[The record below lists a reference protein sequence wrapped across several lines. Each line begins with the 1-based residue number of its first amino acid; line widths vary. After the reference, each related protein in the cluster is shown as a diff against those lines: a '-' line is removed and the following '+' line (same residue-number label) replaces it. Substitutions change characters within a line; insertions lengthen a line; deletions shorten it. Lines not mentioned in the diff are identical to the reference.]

1 MLAAWYDRQGAAAD
15 VLQVG
20 ELPDPQPAAGE
31 VRVRLAV
38 SGVNPGD
45 TKKRD
50 GWMGNPMSFPR
61 VIPHSDGA
69 GVIDAVG
76 SGVAA
81 ARLGQ
86 RVWVY
91 GAQSYRPF
99 GTAAQMTVVPDNQAV
114 ALPDALSGELGA
126 SLGIPGITAHR
137 CVFSDG
143 PVTGKRV
150 LVHGVLGAV
159 SSMAAQL
166 ARWKGATVV
175 GTVRRT
181 EDVEQVDHTV
191 CESVVALDGP
201 NPVQAVRDIAPDGV
215 DRVIEVSLSD
225 NIDFDMAVVANDA
238 VVAAYA
244 SRANRPEV
252 PFWPLLFAN
261 TTLRMMGSD
270 DFSTSAK
277 AIAVQELTAAAS
289 LGVLQLVVAAR
300 YELSDIA
307 LAHNQV
313 DAGARGRILLTHL

>member
-50 GWMGNPMSFPR
+50 GWLGNPMPFPR

-76 SGVAA
+76 SDVAA

-114 ALPDALSGELGA
+114 ALPEAVSGELGA

-159 SSMAAQL
+159 GSMAAQL

-175 GTVRRT
+175 GTVRRA
-181 EDVEQVDHTV
+181 EDVEQVDPTV
-191 CESVVALDGP
+191 CESVVAMDGP

-289 LGVLQLVVAAR
+289 LGVLQLAVAAR

-307 LAHNQV
+307 VAHDQV
-313 DAGARGRILLTHL
+313 DAGACGRILLTPL